1 MTALRLGGTYGLP
14 KCYSAFGFVTAC
26 LHYRFYLIN
35 MDAVAVRQ
43 SATVPATVKLLVSLL
58 ILESMIVCVNAC
70 VTCTVHVN
78 PLVTCQW

>member
-1 MTALRLGGTYGLP
+1 
-14 KCYSAFGFVTAC
+14 
-26 LHYRFYLIN
+26 